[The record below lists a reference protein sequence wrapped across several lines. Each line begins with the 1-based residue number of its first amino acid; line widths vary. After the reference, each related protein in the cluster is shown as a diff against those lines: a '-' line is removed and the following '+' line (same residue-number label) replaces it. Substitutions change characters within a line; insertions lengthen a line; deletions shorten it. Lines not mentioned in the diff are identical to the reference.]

1 MQDKASIT
9 SLMAAFGRAYHN
21 ENAKNPIFRDTMA
34 KVLMTED
41 EYCAIGGYIVSGI
54 DFFAPDKKGTFRDDA
69 DALRYLVNTQIAPT
83 PLARAAWCK
92 ESLRIAVHTGVRQYV
107 ILGAGMDT
115 FAYREPYF
123 CAQYPVFEVDHPQTQ
138 ADKRQRLRSAGI
150 NIPEGVRYV
159 PIDFTCDDPFA
170 ALLSSGYDP
179 QKKTF
184 FSWLGVS
191 MYLDR
196 AAIERL
202 LDEVASHAANGSSLV
217 FDYAS
222 AGLFLSEDRRVRNML
237 AMAQAG
243 GEEMRASFDPMSL
256 ELLAAD
262 HGFLVYEHLM
272 TADIQKRYFDGRDDD
287 LSAFP
292 CICFAHAVVQ

>member
-1 MQDKASIT
+1 MQDKASVT

-41 EYCAIGGYIVSGI
+41 EYRAIGGYIVSGI

-83 PLARAAWCK
+83 PLAHAAWCE

-107 ILGAGMDT
+107 ILGAGMDP

-123 CAQYPVFEVDHPQTQ
+123 CAQYPVFEVAHPQTQ
-138 ADKRQRLRSAGI
+138 ADKRQRLRSAEI
-150 NIPEGVRYV
+150 NIPEGVYYV

-170 ALLSSGYDP
+170 ALLSAGYDP
-179 QKKTF
+179 KKKTF

-202 LDEVASHAANGSSLV
+202 LDEVASHAAKGSSLV

>member
-1 MQDKASIT
+1 M
-9 SLMAAFGRAYHN
+9 Y
-21 ENAKNPIFRDTMA
+21 
-34 KVLMTED
+34 
-41 EYCAIGGYIVSGI
+41 
-54 DFFAPDKKGTFRDDA
+54 
-69 DALRYLVNTQIAPT
+69 
-83 PLARAAWCK
+83 
-92 ESLRIAVHTGVRQYV
+92 
-107 ILGAGMDT
+107 
-115 FAYREPYF
+115 
-123 CAQYPVFEVDHPQTQ
+123 
-138 ADKRQRLRSAGI
+138 
-150 NIPEGVRYV
+150 YV

-184 FSWLGVS
+184 FSWLSVS

-202 LDEVASHAANGSSLV
+202 LDEVPSHAANGSSLV

-222 AGLFLSEDRRVRNML
+222 AGLFLSEDRRVQNML

>member
-1 MQDKASIT
+1 MQDKASVT
-9 SLMAAFGRAYHN
+9 SLMAAFVRAYHN

-34 KVLMTED
+34 KALMTED
-41 EYCAIGGYIVSGI
+41 EYRAIGGYIVSGI

-83 PLARAAWCK
+83 PLARAAWCE

-150 NIPEGVRYV
+150 DIPEGVRYV

-202 LDEVASHAANGSSLV
+202 LDEVASHAAKGSSLV

-243 GEEMRASFDPMSL
+243 VEEMRASFDPMSL